1 MKLNYLIMKQII
13 HHSKQLNR
21 AKMQRDLAILIGLCV
36 TVIALGSLIESKRIV
51 SPCPSEGCFI
61 KVHTIYAFDDS
72 TELEQIVAYITK
84 KFAPEGKHVVVKAI
98 QCFYSE
104 SGLRSNAVGVNK
116 NGSNDVGV
124 AQINSIHGMSTEDRM
139 DYKKNI
145 DKAYKIYKSRG
156 SFEAWYAPACR

>member
-1 MKLNYLIMKQII
+1 MKLHNKKTIE
-13 HHSKQLNR
+13 QL
-21 AKMQRDLAILIGLCV
+21 KIQRDILVLVLLI
-36 TVIALGSLIESKRIV
+36 VITCLVGSYVASRRII
-51 SPCPSEGCFI
+51 SPVGDNPII
-61 KVHTIYAFDDS
+61 KVVYASEEVPEF
-72 TELEQIVAYITK
+72 EKIVAYITK
-84 KFAPEGKHVVVKAI
+84 KFAPEGKHVVVQAI
-98 QCFYSE
+98 NCFYSE

-156 SFEAWYAPACR
+156 NFSAWYGKLCN

>member
-1 MKLNYLIMKQII
+1 MTHHKKYILGLKLQ
-13 HHSKQLNR
+13 NR
-21 AKMQRDLAILIGLCV
+21 IFWTLFISAMVGALLYV
-36 TVIALGSLIESKRIV
+36 TQEEVV
-51 SPCPSEGCFI
+51 SPCPEDRGCSV
-61 KVHTIYAFDDS
+61 KVHTVYASDDS

-98 QCFYSE
+98 QCFYGE
-104 SGLRSNAVGVNK
+104 SGLRNNAVGVNK

-139 DYKKNI
+139 NYKKNI

-156 SFEAWYAPACR
+156 NTFDAWYAPACR

>member
-1 MKLNYLIMKQII
+1 MKLHNKKTIE
-13 HHSKQLNR
+13 QL
-21 AKMQRDLAILIGLCV
+21 KIQRDLLVLVLLI
-36 TVIALGSLIESKRIV
+36 VITCLMGSYVARRRII
-51 SPCPSEGCFI
+51 SPVGDNPII
-61 KVHTIYAFDDS
+61 KVVYAS
-72 TELEQIVAYITK
+72 EEVSELEKIVAYITK
-84 KFAPEGKHVVVKAI
+84 KFAPEGKHVVVQAI
-98 QCFYSE
+98 NCFYSE

-156 SFEAWYAPACR
+156 NNFDAWYAPTCK